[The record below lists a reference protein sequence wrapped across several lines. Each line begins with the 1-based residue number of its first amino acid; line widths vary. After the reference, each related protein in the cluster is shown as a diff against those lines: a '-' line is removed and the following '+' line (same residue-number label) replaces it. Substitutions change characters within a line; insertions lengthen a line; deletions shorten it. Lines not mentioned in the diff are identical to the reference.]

1 MGILIKD
8 SNQKGFTLLEVMVAL
23 SIIVIVLTALMGSQ
37 SQGMSMAIESKFN
50 TTAALLARDKMSRLE
65 LVEDDEISSDSGDFG
80 DDFAPYRWNLE
91 VEPVHIPGVEEADGR
106 LLRLDLTVSLEDDDK
121 LQFRIRQYRFVNKKE

>member
-1 MGILIKD
+1 MLKD

-23 SIIVIVLTALMGSQ
+23 SIIVIVLTALIGTQ

-65 LVEDDEISSDSGDFG
+65 IVPDDEISSDSGDFG
-80 DDFAPYRWNLE
+80 DDFASYGWTLE
-91 VEPVHIPGVEEADGR
+91 VEPLHIPGVEEADGR
-106 LLRLDLTVSLEDDDK
+106 LLRLDLVVFLKDDDK
-121 LQFRIRQYRFVNKKE
+121 FQYDKKE

>member
-1 MGILIKD
+1 M
-8 SNQKGFTLLEVMVAL
+8 AL
-23 SIIVIVLTALMGSQ
+23 SIIVIVLTALMGTQ
-37 SQGMSMAIESKFN
+37 SQGMSLAIESKFN

-80 DDFAPYRWNLE
+80 DDFAPYRWTLE

-121 LQFRIRQYRFVNKKE
+121 HQFRIRQYRFVNKNE

>member
-1 MGILIKD
+1 MLKD

-23 SIIVIVLTALMGSQ
+23 SIIVIVLTALIGTQ

-65 LVEDDEISSDSGDFG
+65 LVPDDEISSDSGDFG
-80 DDFAPYRWNLE
+80 DDFAPYGWTLE
-91 VEPVHIPGVEEADGR
+91 VEPLHIPGVEEADGR
-106 LLRLDLTVSLEDDDK
+106 LLRLDLVVFLKDDDK
-121 LQFRIRQYRFVNKKE
+121 FQYGIRQYRFVDKKE

>member
-1 MGILIKD
+1 MLKD

-23 SIIVIVLTALMGSQ
+23 SIIVIVLTALIGTQ

-65 LVEDDEISSDSGDFG
+65 LVPDDEISSDSGDFG
-80 DDFAPYRWNLE
+80 DDFASYGWTLE
-91 VEPVHIPGVEEADGR
+91 VEPLHIPGVEEADGR
-106 LLRLDLTVSLEDDDK
+106 LLRLDLVVFLKDDDK
-121 LQFRIRQYRFVNKKE
+121 FQYGIRQYRFVNKKE

>member
-1 MGILIKD
+1 MPRD
-8 SNQKGFTLLEVMVAL
+8 STQNGFTLLEVMVAL
-23 SIIVIVLTALMGSQ
+23 SIIVIVLTALIGTQ

-80 DDFAPYRWNLE
+80 DDFAPYQWKLE
-91 VEPVHIPGVEEADGR
+91 VEPLQIPGLEEADGR
-106 LLRLDLTVSLEDDDK
+106 LLRLDLTVFLETNDK
-121 LQFRIRQYRFVNKKE
+121 VQFMIRQYRFVEKKE

>member
-23 SIIVIVLTALMGSQ
+23 SIIVIVLTALMGTQ

-50 TTAALLARDKMSRLE
+50 ITAALLARDKMSRLE
-65 LVEDDEISSDSGDFG
+65 KD
-80 DDFAPYRWNLE
+80 
-91 VEPVHIPGVEEADGR
+91 
-106 LLRLDLTVSLEDDDK
+106 
-121 LQFRIRQYRFVNKKE
+121 

>member
-1 MGILIKD
+1 MLKD

-23 SIIVIVLTALMGSQ
+23 SIIVIVLTALIGTQ

-65 LVEDDEISSDSGDFG
+65 LVPDDEISSDSGDFG
-80 DDFAPYRWNLE
+80 DDFAPYGWTLE
-91 VEPVHIPGVEEADGR
+91 VEPLHIPGVEEADGR
-106 LLRLDLTVSLEDDDK
+106 LLRLDLVVFLKDDDK
-121 LQFRIRQYRFVNKKE
+121 FQYGIRQYRFVNKKE

>member
-1 MGILIKD
+1 MIKD

-23 SIIVIVLTALMGSQ
+23 SIIVIVLTALMGAQ

-50 TTAALLARDKMSRLE
+50 ITAALLARDKMSRLE

-80 DDFAPYRWNLE
+80 DDFAPYRWSLE
-91 VEPVHIPGVEEADGR
+91 VEPLQIPGVEEADGR
-106 LLRLDLTVSLEDDDK
+106 LLRLDLTVFLEDDDK
-121 LQFRIRQYRFVNKKE
+121 PQFRIRQYRFVNKKE